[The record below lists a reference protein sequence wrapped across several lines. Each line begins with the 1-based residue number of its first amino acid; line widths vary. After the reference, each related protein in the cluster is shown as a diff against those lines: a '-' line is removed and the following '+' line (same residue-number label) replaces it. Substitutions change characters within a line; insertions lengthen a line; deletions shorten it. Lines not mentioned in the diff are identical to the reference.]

1 MAISGTAEGRLKEET
16 AFATI
21 SIVMRAKETTVRE
34 LYAGEVVYVTPA
46 FQRSY
51 SHTEKAARQMRD
63 AALAADAPPY
73 FLGALVTRELGVR
86 AGVRKALLIDGNQR
100 LMTLLMLLLALRDV
114 LARIAPDEA
123 NYLNR
128 LGFLREG
135 GPGGGLKNIVV
146 ARDRAAFDEAVAGG
160 GFRDPSHPLAQ
171 AYAVG
176 AEGFSRCSAEG
187 LAVARARLLD
197 KFTFVVLALAADD
210 DPYPI
215 FKLFNPGDD
224 AFTRMGRDT
233 YTQFAQDPELMDLI
247 AGGESQEVEFK
258 AHSTVTGRHA
268 KEEGA
273 QGVASV
279 VRAVAAMLN
288 SATGGTLLIGVE
300 DNGAICGVEG
310 EYAAVDKSKRNWDGY
325 ELYLANTLRAK
336 LSARNAFMHYQIER
350 RSALG
355 HDVCLVRIT
364 PADEPVYIDKRLY
377 VRTFNQT
384 VEMLGPDLIDYVSRR
399 FGA

>member
-1 MAISGTAEGRLKEET
+1 
-16 AFATI
+16 
-21 SIVMRAKETTVRE
+21 MRARETTVRE
-34 LYAGEVVYVTPA
+34 LYAGEVVYVTPT

-51 SHTEKAARQMRD
+51 SHTEKSVRQMLE

-114 LARIAPDEA
+114 FARVAPDEA
-123 NYLNR
+123 DYLNR
-128 LGFLREG
+128 LGFLRAG
-135 GPGGGLKNIVV
+135 GQNGGLKNIVV
-146 ARDRAAFDEAVAGG
+146 SRDRAAFDEAVAGG
-160 GFRDPSHPLAQ
+160 GFRDPAHPLAQ

-187 LAVARARLLD
+187 LAVARTRLLD
-197 KFTFVVLALAADD
+197 KFTFVVLALAVDD

-215 FKLFNPGDD
+215 FKLFNPQDN

-268 KEEGA
+268 KETGA
-273 QGVASV
+273 QGVSTV

-288 SATGGTLLIGVE
+288 SSTGGTLLIGVE

-310 EYAAVDKSKRNWDGY
+310 EYAAVDRSKRNWDGY
-325 ELYLANTLRAK
+325 ELHLANTLRAK
-336 LSARNAFMHYQIER
+336 LSARNAFLHYQIER
-350 RSALG
+350 RSARG

-364 PADEPVYIDKRLY
+364 PADEPVYVDKRLY

-384 VEMLGPDLIDYVSRR
+384 VEMLGPDLVDYVSRR
-399 FGA
+399 FGAASRTSES

>member
-1 MAISGTAEGRLKEET
+1 
-16 AFATI
+16 
-21 SIVMRAKETTVRE
+21 MRAKETTVRE
-34 LYAGEVVYVTPA
+34 LYAGEVVYVTPT

-51 SHTEKAARQMRD
+51 SHTEKSARQMLA

-86 AGVRKALLIDGNQR
+86 DGVRKALLIDGNQR

-114 LARIAPDEA
+114 LVRVAPDEA
-123 NYLNR
+123 DYLNR
-128 LGFLREG
+128 LGFLHAG
-135 GPGGGLKNIVV
+135 APNGGLKNIVV

-171 AYAVG
+171 TYAVG
-176 AEGFSRCSAEG
+176 AEGFARCSAEG

-197 KFTFVVLALAADD
+197 KFTFVVIALAADD

-215 FKLFNPGDD
+215 FKLFNPQDD

-258 AHSTVTGRHA
+258 AHSVVLGRHA

-273 QGVASV
+273 QGVSTV
-279 VRAVAAMLN
+279 IRAVAAMLN
-288 SATGGTLLIGVE
+288 STTGGTLLIGVE

-310 EYAAVDKSKRNWDGY
+310 EYAAVDRSKRNWDGY
-325 ELYLANTLRAK
+325 ELYLANILRAK
-336 LSARNAFMHYQIER
+336 LSARNAFLHYQIER
-350 RSALG
+350 RAAGG
-355 HDVCLVRIT
+355 HDVCLIRIT

-384 VEMLGPDLIDYVSRR
+384 VEMLGPDLVDYVARR

>member
-1 MAISGTAEGRLKEET
+1 MSLNFSSVPFAGNERLKAEPN
-16 AFATI
+16 FATI
-21 SIVMRAKETTVRE
+21 ALTMRARETTFRE

-51 SHTEKAARQMRD
+51 NHTEKSTRQMLA

-73 FLGALVTRELGVR
+73 FLGALVTRELGLR
-86 AGVRKALLIDGNQR
+86 SGVRKALLIDGNQR
-100 LMTLLMLLLALRDV
+100 LMTLLMLLLALRDT
-114 LARIAPDEA
+114 LAREAPDEA
-123 NYLNR
+123 DYLNH
-128 LGFLREG
+128 LAFLREG

-160 GFRDPSHPLAQ
+160 DFRDHCHPLAQ
-171 AYAVG
+171 AYFVG
-176 AEGFSRCSAEG
+176 AEAFGRCTREG
-187 LAVARARLLD
+187 LSVAKGRLLD

-258 AHSTVTGRHA
+258 AHSTVSGRHA

-273 QGVASV
+273 QGVSTV
-279 VRAVAAMLN
+279 VRAVAAM
-288 SATGGTLLIGVE
+288 
-300 DNGAICGVEG
+300 
-310 EYAAVDKSKRNWDGY
+310 
-325 ELYLANTLRAK
+325 
-336 LSARNAFMHYQIER
+336 
-350 RSALG
+350 
-355 HDVCLVRIT
+355 
-364 PADEPVYIDKRLY
+364 
-377 VRTFNQT
+377 
-384 VEMLGPDLIDYVSRR
+384 
-399 FGA
+399 

>member
-1 MAISGTAEGRLKEET
+1 
-16 AFATI
+16 
-21 SIVMRAKETTVRE
+21 MRARETTFRE
-34 LYAGEVVYVTPA
+34 LYAGDVVYVTPA

-51 SHTEKAARQMRD
+51 GHTENAVKRMLTAS
-63 AALAADAPPY
+63 LAAEAPPY
-73 FLGALVTRELGVR
+73 FLGALVTRELGVHL
-86 AGVRKALLIDGNQR
+86 GVRKALLIDGNQR
-100 LMTLLMLLLALRDV
+100 LMTLLMLLLALRDT
-114 LARIAPDEA
+114 LARDAPEEA
-123 NYLNR
+123 EYLNR
-128 LGFLREG
+128 LGFLRDG
-135 GPGGGLKNIVV
+135 GPSGGLKNIVV

-160 GFRDPSHPLAQ
+160 GFRDPCHPLAQ

-176 AEGFSRCSAEG
+176 AEIFGKCTREG
-187 LAVARARLLD
+187 LSVAKERLLD

-273 QGVASV
+273 QGVSTV
-279 VRAVAAMLN
+279 IRAVAAMLN
-288 SATGGTLLIGVE
+288 SYTGGTLLIGVE

-310 EYAAVDKSKRNWDGY
+310 EYATVDRSKRNWDGY
-325 ELYLANTLRAK
+325 ELHLANTLRAK
-336 LSARNAFMHYQIER
+336 LTARNAFLHYRIER

-384 VEMLGPDLIDYVSRR
+384 VEMLGPDLVDYVARR
-399 FGA
+399 FAKPSAPTKGA